1 MVTKQNIKDL
11 HALGMKK
18 HRDATHSFVA
28 EGPKVVG
35 DLLPHMR
42 CKTMYATQSYLDS
55 INSLSIK
62 NVECVEVID
71 KKTLER
77 LSLLCA
83 PRDVIA
89 IFEQPQHQMCM
100 EQLADLPRHSLCLAL
115 DEVQDPGNVGT
126 IVRLADWFGIEH
138 VFASMNT
145 ADVFAPKV
153 VQATMGAIARVK
165 VHYCNLVDVMQ
176 RLNAQVPVYGT
187 FLDGNDLYSQPLENH
202 GLIVMG
208 NEGRG
213 ISAEVELCVNQ
224 RLFIPP
230 FPIGRAT
237 SESLNVAIATAVVC
251 AEFRRRS

>member
-77 LSLLCA
+77 LSLL
-83 PRDVIA
+83 
-89 IFEQPQHQMCM
+89 
-100 EQLADLPRHSLCLAL
+100 
-115 DEVQDPGNVGT
+115 
-126 IVRLADWFGIEH
+126 
-138 VFASMNT
+138 
-145 ADVFAPKV
+145 
-153 VQATMGAIARVK
+153 
-165 VHYCNLVDVMQ
+165 
-176 RLNAQVPVYGT
+176 
-187 FLDGNDLYSQPLENH
+187 
-202 GLIVMG
+202 
-208 NEGRG
+208 
-213 ISAEVELCVNQ
+213 
-224 RLFIPP
+224 
-230 FPIGRAT
+230 
-237 SESLNVAIATAVVC
+237 SLNSLNIKC
-251 AEFRRRS
+251 AWNSWLICHDIHSA